1 MPGQTKQAVSTNNTE
16 PPAFQKPFI
25 QDVMSQAKTLYN
37 APGPGYFP
45 GSTVA
50 PFSQEQNTAFGKGAN
65 RATQGNPGMGMAQG
79 YNNDVL
85 SGKYLNSNP
94 YQDDVFA
101 NIQQKVMPSVN
112 SQFTGAGR
120 SGSGL
125 HADTL
130 GRSLTEAYAPY
141 ASQNY
146 QYGMGQMD
154 AAANRAP
161 QFAANDWAD
170 IQHLLDIGG
179 QKQGQAQNEVGDAV
193 NRYNFYQDLPANKLG
208 QYSGFIGGNYGGT
221 TTSSQPYE
229 KPSIWSQIAGV
240 GATALGAYM
249 GMPPKATSFY

>member
-1 MPGQTKQAVSTNNTE
+1 MGSSTKQATSQSTSE
-16 PPAFQKPFI
+16 PWKEQQPYIK
-25 QDVMSQAKTLYN
+25 DVMGQAKTLYN

-50 PFSQEQNTAFGKGAN
+50 PFSPEQNTAFGMGAQ
-65 RATQGNPGMGMAQG
+65 RATQGNAGMSMAQG

-101 NIQQKVMPSVN
+101 NIQQKVMPGVN
-112 SQFTGAGR
+112 SQF
-120 SGSGL
+120 SGSGRYGSGM

-130 GRSLTEAYAPY
+130 GRSLTEAYAPF

-161 QFAANDWAD
+161 QFAANDYAD
-170 IQHLLDIGG
+170 IDYLRNIGQ
-179 QKQGQAQNEVGDAV
+179 QKQGLAQNEVGDAV
-193 NRYNFYQDLPANKLG
+193 NRFNYYNDLPANKLG
-208 QYSGFIGGNYGGT
+208 QYAGFVGGNYGGT
-221 TTSSQPYE
+221 TTSTTPYE
-229 KPSIWSQIAGV
+229 KPSIWSQLAG
-240 GATALGAYM
+240 GGLGLA
-249 GMPPKATSFY
+249 GLFG